1 MDHFQYKNDILHCE
15 EVSLAEIAAQVGT
28 PFYAYSSATLTRHF
42 HAVDA
47 ALQDMDHLVCFAM
60 KAASNQAIIKTL
72 AGLGAGMDV
81 VSGGNIAAL
90 LPPVLPQSGSYFQ
103 VLGKPAKRWLSRCA
117 PVCANSMWKAKPS
130 WKLSM
135 RWPCL

>member
-1 MDHFQYKNDILHCE
+1 MDHFQYKNGILHGE
-15 EVSLAEIAAQVGT
+15 GVSLAEIAAQVGT
-28 PFYAYSSATLTRHF
+28 PFYAYSNATLTRHF

-47 ALQDMDHLVCFAM
+47 ALQGMDHLVCFAM

-90 LPPVLPQSGSYFQ
+90 LPPALLQSGSYFR
-103 VLGKPAKRWLSRCA
+103 G
-117 PVCANSMWKAKPS
+117 
-130 WKLSM
+130 
-135 RWPCL
+135 

>member
-1 MDHFQYKNDILHCE
+1 MDHFQYKNGILHGE
-15 EVSLAEIAAQVGT
+15 GVSLAEIAAQVGT

-47 ALQDMDHLVCFAM
+47 ALQGMDHLVCFAM

-81 VSGGNIAAL
+81 VSGGEYRRAIAAGVAPERIVFSGVGKTREEMAFAL
-90 LPPVLPQSGSYFQ
+90 RRFAPIQCGKRSRAGSPQ
-103 VLGKPAKRWLSRCA
+103 
-117 PVCANSMWKAKPS
+117 
-130 WKLSM
+130 
-135 RWPCL
+135 